1 MVSGEFRL
9 VLMVCPKAD
18 FFEGRIGYDKT
29 VQDNVFL
36 EYVFAK
42 FGVMR
47 VFFAL
52 LGFFFKIKT
61 LPLQRIMVTFFLLY
75 GFDIHVG

>member
-9 VLMVCPKAD
+9 VVMDSPKAD

-42 FGVMR
+42 FGVMS
-47 VFFAL
+47 VFL
-52 LGFFFKIKT
+52 LCWA
-61 LPLQRIMVTFFLLY
+61 FFLK
-75 GFDIHVG
+75 